1 MYDMRRNADGKK
13 RDPRVANPPRI
24 LLVTGLSGSGKST
37 AIRALEDAGFFCID
51 NLPVP
56 LLGKLVELAKQAGDM
71 PRIAVVVDA
80 REGRFLGDL
89 PQAISNLR
97 ERARVE
103 VLYLDASDEVLIRR
117 YSETRRRHPLSP
129 DGSVVGGIAEE
140 RKVLRTL
147 RDLADE
153 AIDTSSLTVHELKKL
168 IQARFGPESSEPSVA
183 LISFGF
189 RHGLPLQADLV
200 FDVRF
205 LPNPYFVPDM
215 RARTGREEDVA
226 AYVLDRSEA
235 QEFLRYTTE
244 MIAFLLPHYRRE
256 GKSYLTIAIGC
267 TGGKHRSVAVVRA
280 LARRLEGE
288 GVLLHVWDRDIERE

>member
-1 MYDMRRNADGKK
+1 MRRNADGKK

-235 QEFLRYTTE
+235 QEFLRHTTE

>member
-1 MYDMRRNADGKK
+1 MDGS
-13 RDPRVANPPRI
+13 RYGAPDERAPRI

-37 AIRALEDAGFFCID
+37 ALRALEDSGYFCID

-71 PRIAVVVDA
+71 SRIAVVVDA

-89 PQAISNLR
+89 PRAISDLR
-97 ERARVE
+97 QRDARVE
-103 VLYLDASDEVLIRR
+103 VLYLDAADEVLIRR

-129 DGSVVGGIAEE
+129 DESVVGGISEE
-140 RKVLRTL
+140 RRVLRAL

-153 AIDTSSLTVHELKKL
+153 AVETSSLTVHELKKL
-168 IQARFGPESSEPSVA
+168 IQARFGGESTELSVA

-189 RHGLPLQADLV
+189 RYGLPLQADLV

-205 LPNPYFVPDM
+205 LPNPYFVPEM
-215 RARTGREEDVA
+215 RARTGREREVSD
-226 AYVLDRSEA
+226 YVLDRREA
-235 QEFLRYTTE
+235 QDFLAHTKE
-244 MIAFLLPHYRRE
+244 MISFLLPLYRRE
-256 GKSYLTIAIGC
+256 GKSYLTIAVGC
-267 TGGKHRSVAVVRA
+267 TGGKHRSVAVARE

-288 GVLLHVWDRDIERE
+288 NALLHVWDRDIQKD

>member
-1 MYDMRRNADGKK
+1 MRRNADGKK

-235 QEFLRYTTE
+235 QEFLRHTTE

-267 TGGKHRSVAVVRA
+267 TGGKHRSVAVVRE

>member
-1 MYDMRRNADGKK
+1 MWRNADGKK

-235 QEFLRYTTE
+235 QEFLRHTTE

-267 TGGKHRSVAVVRA
+267 TGGKHRSVAVVRE

>member
-1 MYDMRRNADGKK
+1 MNASQ
-13 RDPRVANPPRI
+13 RDSRAVSPPRI

-37 AIRALEDAGFFCID
+37 AIRALEDVGYFCID

-80 REGRFLGDL
+80 REGRFLGNLPREISDL
-89 PQAISNLR
+89 RQRN
-97 ERARVE
+97 ARVE
-103 VLYLDASDEVLIRR
+103 VLYLDATDEVLIRR

-140 RKVLRTL
+140 RKVLRAL

-153 AIDTSSLTVHELKKL
+153 AIETSSLTVHELKKL
-168 IQARFGPESSEPSVA
+168 IQARFGQESTEPSVA

-189 RHGLPLQADLV
+189 RYGLPLQADLV

-205 LPNPYFVPDM
+205 LPNPYFVPEM
-215 RARTGREEDVA
+215 RARTGREADVA
-226 AYVLDRSEA
+226 GYVLDRREA
-235 QEFLRYTTE
+235 QDFLAHATG
-244 MIAFLLPHYRRE
+244 MISFLLPHYRRE
-256 GKSYLTIAIGC
+256 GKSYLTIAVGC
-267 TGGKHRSVAVVRA
+267 TGGKHRSVAVARE

-288 GVLLHVWDRDIERE
+288 NALLHIWDRDIERD